1 MLVKHIHSY
10 ALERLKYVT
19 ILLAIIGSLFGAL
32 ASYSITN
39 KGSELS
45 YKTEAQTLQG
55 QLSEIKSLI
64 AQSDFAIGEW
74 DQTVKK
80 IHMLREGIQV
90 DFIKVLIKKLEEKHR
105 VKGMNITLSTP
116 EIRNDFSEEKFVNI
130 QMSNLSL
137 VFMTYTDTD
146 AYGFIADLQKEL
158 PGYAQVKNLSI
169 IGVNEINEE
178 IIRGLE
184 TGDRRDIVSVK
195 VDLIWQDFQDKP
207 EVAEELKSKKQV
219 TPATPSTQAPAT
231 ETTPATA
238 TPSTPV
244 VNPTL
249 VP

>member
-19 ILLAIIGSLFGAL
+19 ILLVIIGSLFGAL

-39 KGSELS
+39 KGSESS
-45 YKTEAQTLQG
+45 YKTEAQALQG
-55 QLSEIKSLI
+55 QLNEIKNLI
-64 AQSDFAIGEW
+64 VQSDFAIGEW

-80 IHMLREGIQV
+80 VHMLREGIQV

-116 EIRNDFSEEKFVNI
+116 ELRSDFSEAKFVNV

-137 VFMTYTDTD
+137 VFMTYTDID
-146 AYGFIADLQKEL
+146 AYNFISDLQKEL
-158 PGYAQVKNLSI
+158 PGYVQVKTLSI
-169 IGVNEINEE
+169 IGVNEISEE
-178 IIRGLE
+178 IIRGLQ
-184 TGDRRDIVSVK
+184 TGDTRDIVSVK
-195 VDLIWQDFQDKP
+195 VDLLWQDFQDKP
-207 EVAEELKSKKQV
+207 EIAEELKAKKI
-219 TPATPSTQAPAT
+219 A
-231 ETTPATA
+231 TTPAS
-238 TPSTPV
+238 STPTTAAPTTPA